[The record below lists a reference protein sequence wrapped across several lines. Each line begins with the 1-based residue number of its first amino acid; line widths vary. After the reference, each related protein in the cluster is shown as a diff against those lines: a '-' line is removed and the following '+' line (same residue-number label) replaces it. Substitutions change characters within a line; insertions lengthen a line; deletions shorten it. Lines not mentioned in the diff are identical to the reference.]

1 MKSICPEELCT
12 GCAACANICPKLCI
26 RMASDREG
34 FLRPEI
40 DESLCIECGECRR
53 ICPINANPRPN
64 TGRPGVF
71 ACWNKND
78 DVRFASA
85 SGGVF
90 SAFAEHVLEGGGVVF
105 GAAFDES
112 MHVRHVTVE
121 KKEDL
126 GRLRSSKYV
135 QSDMGETF
143 IKIKAFLDEGRKVL
157 FSGTPCQVA
166 ALNSFFSN
174 ENKNLFSID
183 LLCHG
188 VSSPLLFSLYLG
200 YLEKYFK
207 KKIAGFNFRFKS
219 IGWECP
225 TVMVFFKDNTK
236 KELFGILNSYN
247 HGFLQYLTL
256 RPACYNCIFRSTE
269 RQGDISLGDFWGIGE
284 KIPFVH
290 NKAKGV
296 SLMLMNTKKGKNLF
310 EAIAKRIFYEE
321 RTLDEA
327 LYQKNSLQCSVA
339 IPFNRRAIFQDI
351 KKMSYDNLARKYLVD
366 KGIKGVIKN
375 LVPPVWLFKAKKGIG
390 MIRKF
395 LKKN

>member
-26 RMASDREG
+26 RIASDREG

-40 DESLCIECGECRR
+40 DESLCIECGKCRR
-53 ICPINANPRPN
+53 ICPVNAKPNPN

-71 ACWNKND
+71 ACWNNND

-85 SGGVF
+85 SGGIF
-90 SAFAEHVLEGGGVVF
+90 SALAEHVLEGGGVVF

-112 MHVRHVTVE
+112 MHVRHIAVE
-121 KKEDL
+121 RKEDL
-126 GRLRSSKYV
+126 GSLRSSKYV

-166 ALNSFFSN
+166 AINSFFPITEEELVSC
-174 ENKNLFSID
+174 D
-183 LLCHG
+183 LLGTG
-188 VSSPLLFSLYLG
+188 VPSPLLFTRYID
-200 YLEKYFK
+200 YLERRFK
-207 KKIAGFNFRFKS
+207 EKIKNINFRHKEFGWGARVTQAFLSETEKVLFGVDDSYINGFAKS
-219 IGWECP
+219 I
-225 TVMVFFKDNTK
+225 
-236 KELFGILNSYN
+236 LF
-247 HGFLQYLTL
+247 
-256 RPACYNCIFRSTE
+256 RPACYKCLYTSFE

-284 KIPFVH
+284 KVPFIH
-290 NKAKGV
+290 KKDKGV
-296 SLMLMNTKKGKNLF
+296 SLVLVNSEKEKKLF
-310 EAIAKRIFYEE
+310 EAIGKNVFSEE
-321 RTLDEA
+321 RTLEEA
-327 LYQKNSLQCSVA
+327 MYQRALRHPVIMPSNRSA
-339 IPFNRRAIFQDI
+339 FFDDFNR
-351 KKMSYDNLARKYLVD
+351 MHYDSLARKYLVD